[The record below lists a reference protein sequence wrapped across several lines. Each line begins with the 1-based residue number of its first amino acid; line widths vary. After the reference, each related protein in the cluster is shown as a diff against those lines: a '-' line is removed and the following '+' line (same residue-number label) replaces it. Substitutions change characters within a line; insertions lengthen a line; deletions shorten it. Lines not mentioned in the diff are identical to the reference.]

1 MQQYGN
7 TTTFNIEKVLYQ
19 NAIDSLYFKNNC
31 VKLSAFEELVDEV
44 GDRVFGF
51 RPHCACC
58 LCHTAVC
65 MNCTCGLTRSHDLRL
80 AHGIKCPHSMLM
92 SDRTASQVYYKVDN
106 VEPWMSG
113 NARGATSA
121 FCLLVRLG
129 QLKPT
134 DEQVQQLLDHTDSPY
149 IRAVGACRLHLYQVR
164 YCTTASW
171 TWCSHLNPHAHE
183 GPVLGALCMPR
194 DERHQLLSCS
204 ACKFSLIILALLL
217 LLLLL

>member
-65 MNCTCGLTRSHDLRL
+65 MNCTCGLT
-80 AHGIKCPHSMLM
+80 
-92 SDRTASQVYYKVDN
+92 
-106 VEPWMSG
+106 
-113 NARGATSA
+113 
-121 FCLLVRLG
+121 
-129 QLKPT
+129 
-134 DEQVQQLLDHTDSPY
+134 
-149 IRAVGACRLHLYQVR
+149 
-164 YCTTASW
+164 
-171 TWCSHLNPHAHE
+171 
-183 GPVLGALCMPR
+183 
-194 DERHQLLSCS
+194 
-204 ACKFSLIILALLL
+204 
-217 LLLLL
+217 